1 MWSLLSVALAAMP
14 PEVDLNDVE
23 RWEIPA
29 ERLLELPRGCWEW
42 VGEARWDWDVGRWGG
57 SRGTAVFAGRTVDGV
72 WGSVL
77 LKPLGEIV
85 REGRDPEKKV
95 YDAKEARFAPLVG
108 RFQGARVTVAGPD
121 GSAEKDK
128 NKTEADLGEN
138 AEAANVLRIALD
150 RLGGDA
156 YSSYASW
163 DEERGGVVLHRA
175 VSLAE
180 KDTQQIEFAVFFPSG
195 DTQPSSLELTF
206 PAVFRTGRLPRWT
219 IRDGQVHIRGT
230 ISGGQVFPTAE
241 AFSFGFGFL
250 GFRFHGAQTV
260 KYRKVS
266 RCASPVTEGGKPES
280 GKEPPAPV
288 QVLPVPVPVPEPAP
302 EPAPVPVSPEDEG
315 LW

>member
-1 MWSLLSVALAAMP
+1 MWSLVATALAAMP
-14 PEVDLNDVE
+14 PDVNLDDVD
-23 RWEIPA
+23 RWEVPA
-29 ERLLELPRGCWEW
+29 EHLLEMPTGCWEW

-72 WGSVL
+72 WGNVL
-77 LKPLGEIV
+77 LKPLGELTHKG
-85 REGRDPEKKV
+85 REPEIKV
-95 YDAKEARFAPLVG
+95 YNAKEARFAPLVG
-108 RFQGARVTVAGPD
+108 SFQGARVTVAGPD
-121 GSAEKDK
+121 GK

-150 RLGGDA
+150 RLSGDA

-163 DEERGGVVLHRA
+163 DDARNGVVLHRA

-180 KDTQQIEFAVFFPSG
+180 KDNQQIAFDVFFPEG
-195 DTQPSSLELTF
+195 GVEPASLELTF
-206 PAVFRTGRLPRWT
+206 PTVFRTGRLPRWT

-241 AFSFGFGFL
+241 AFSFGFGIL

-266 RCASPVTEGGKPES
+266 RCLIAAS
-280 GKEPPAPV
+280 EP
-288 QVLPVPVPVPEPAP
+288 
-302 EPAPVPVSPEDEG
+302 SPG
-315 LW
+315 IPSPP